1 MSDVAGGIVDLVVCD
16 DDLCVNLAEVV
27 ESRKLSTVSFVFDHT
42 VSDLNII
49 LLVVFLSK
57 KINFSAVVVID
68 T

>member
-1 MSDVAGGIVDLVVCD
+1 MSDVTGGIVDLVVCD

-27 ESRKLSTVSFVFDHT
+27 ESRKLSTVSVVFDHT

-57 KINFSAVVVID
+57 EIHFSAVVVID